1 MTAKKTT
8 TTKTV
13 TVEKETKPATEVKAT
28 TSTKATASAKTT
40 KTTKASTKKMSKE
53 ELVKKA
59 MEAAKAKK
67 EAEKP
72 AEKEQ
77 ELFDEVE
84 TTAEKPAKATVKK
97 PKTTKK
103 PKAEEVK
110 KQVLFLDSMSIKDFG
125 DLQRVKTEDWEE
137 LKELFHEGAVILTVW
152 SKKTIRNY
160 DGCTPGVKVNDLYAY
175 DLSDRVYDV
184 VTPIYT
190 KSTSEQVIAVSNYTE
205 AAFIFYQFEV
215 LDDAKYG
222 EYRQSSDLLFEVYMP
237 KKQQ

>member
-13 TVEKETKPATEVKAT
+13 EKEIKPATEVKAT

-40 KTTKASTKKMSKE
+40 KASKKMTKE
-53 ELVKKA
+53 ELVERA
-59 MEAAKAKK
+59 MAPAKAKK

-72 AEKEQ
+72 VEE
-77 ELFDEVE
+77 E
-84 TTAEKPAKATVKK
+84 TTKATVKK

-152 SKKTIRNY
+152 NKKTIRNY
-160 DGCTPGVKVNDLYAY
+160 DGCTPGVKVNDLYSY

-215 LDDAKYG
+215 LDDAKHG
-222 EYRQSSDLLFEVYMP
+222 EYRQSSDLVFEIYMP

>member
-13 TVEKETKPATEVKAT
+13 TVEKEIKPATEVKAT

-40 KTTKASTKKMSKE
+40 KASKKMTKE
-53 ELVKKA
+53 ELVERA
-59 MEAAKAKK
+59 MASAKAKK

-72 AEKEQ
+72 VEE
-77 ELFDEVE
+77 E
-84 TTAEKPAKATVKK
+84 TTKATKVTVKK

-125 DLQRVKTEDWEE
+125 DLQRVKTENWEE

-152 SKKTIRNY
+152 NKKTIRNY

>member
-1 MTAKKTT
+1 
-8 TTKTV
+8 
-13 TVEKETKPATEVKAT
+13 
-28 TSTKATASAKTT
+28 
-40 KTTKASTKKMSKE
+40 MSKE
-53 ELVKKA
+53 ELVERA
-59 MEAAKAKK
+59 MASAKAKK

-77 ELFDEVE
+77 ELFEVE
-84 TTAEKPAKATVKK
+84 TTNEKPAKATVKK

-103 PKAEEVK
+103 PKAEELK
-110 KQVLFLDSMSIKDFG
+110 RVLFLDSMSIKDFG
-125 DLQRVKTEDWEE
+125 DLQRVETEDWEE

-222 EYRQSSDLLFEVYMP
+222 KYRQSSDLLFEVYMP

>member
-1 MTAKKTT
+1 MAAKKTT

-13 TVEKETKPATEVKAT
+13 EKEIKNSADEVKAT

-40 KTTKASTKKMSKE
+40 KASTRKKMTKE
-53 ELVKKA
+53 ELVEKA
-59 MEAAKAKK
+59 MASAKAKK

-72 AEKEQ
+72 VEE
-77 ELFDEVE
+77 E
-84 TTAEKPAKATVKK
+84 TTKATKATVKK

-110 KQVLFLDSMSIKDFG
+110 RQVLFLDSMSIKDFG

-152 SKKTIRNY
+152 NKKTIRNY

-190 KSTSEQVIAVSNYTE
+190 KSTSEQVIAVSNFTE

-222 EYRQSSDLLFEVYMP
+222 EYRQSSDLVYEIFMP

>member
-1 MTAKKTT
+1 MAAKKTT

-13 TVEKETKPATEVKAT
+13 EKEIKNSADEVKAT

-40 KTTKASTKKMSKE
+40 KASTRKKMTKE
-53 ELVKKA
+53 ELVEKA
-59 MEAAKAKK
+59 MASAKAKK

-72 AEKEQ
+72 VEE
-77 ELFDEVE
+77 E
-84 TTAEKPAKATVKK
+84 TTKATKATVKK

-110 KQVLFLDSMSIKDFG
+110 RQVLFLDSMSIKDFG

-137 LKELFHEGAVILTVW
+137 LKELFREGAVILTVW
-152 SKKTIRNY
+152 NKKTIRNY
-160 DGCTPGVKVNDLYAY
+160 DGCTPNVKVNDLYAY

-190 KSTSEQVIAVSNYTE
+190 KSTSEQVIAVSNFTE
-205 AAFIFYQFEV
+205 AAFIFYEFDV

-222 EYRQSSDLLFEVYMP
+222 EYRQSSDLVYEIYMP
-237 KKQQ
+237 KK

>member
-8 TTKTV
+8 TTKTTV
-13 TVEKETKPATEVKAT
+13 TEKEVKTPEVKAT
-28 TSTKATASAKTT
+28 TSTKATASTTST
-40 KTTKASTKKMSKE
+40 KTTKKASAKKMTKE
-53 ELVKKA
+53 ELVERA
-59 MEAAKAKK
+59 MASAKAKK

-72 AEKEQ
+72 VEE
-77 ELFDEVE
+77 E
-84 TTAEKPAKATVKK
+84 TTKATKATVKK

-110 KQVLFLDSMSIKDFG
+110 RVLFLDSMSIKGFG

-137 LKELFHEGAVILTVW
+137 LKELFHEGAVILTAW
-152 SKKTIRNY
+152 NKKTIRNY